1 MEILG
6 EKMDEKETKYHKDMS
21 EMIDKLENM
30 NKSINPN
37 DRKQL
42 EEFVQCVVEIRK
54 RMEERKKDILEI
66 ITGL

>member
-21 EMIDKLENM
+21 EMTDKLENM
-30 NKSINPN
+30 SKSMNPN

-42 EEFVQCVVEIRK
+42 EEFVQCVMEIRK
-54 RMEERKKDILEI
+54 RMEENKKDIL
-66 ITGL
+66 GN